1 MLQECLVGILE
12 WASMVS
18 SDATRQAN
26 LVLVA
31 EAMQTLLKGANI
43 PLEDLPAI
51 AAAFHEILVGPPVAA
66 EPALPPS
73 PQKVRASRGRS
84 PARPAAARP
93 LPSTPLERL
102 AGMLRRKPVRL
113 DDQAAMAVARASGK
127 AVGRDRLERLEQRD
141 GNLFL
146 TFGFEFGS
154 AKFTVQFDPAGPAGQ
169 TAVAALTAL
178 LPQD

>member
-1 MLQECLVGILE
+1 MGILE

-18 SDATRQAN
+18 SDATRRAN

-31 EAMQTLLKGANI
+31 EAMETLLKGASI
-43 PLEDLPAI
+43 PSDDLPAI
-51 AAAFHEILVGPPVAA
+51 AAAFHEILTGPAAPAA
-66 EPALPPS
+66 EPPAPMI
-73 PQKVRASRGRS
+73 PQKKPRAPRGTAPPRASAVRTA
-84 PARPAAARP
+84 PA
-93 LPSTPLERL
+93 TPLERL
-102 AGMLRRKPVRL
+102 AAMLRRKPVRL

-141 GNLFL
+141 GQLFL

-154 AKFTVQFDPAGPAGQ
+154 AKFTVQFDPSGAPGL

-178 LPQD
+178 LPSE